1 MSTIEMRA
9 AVLPEGM
16 TAETYDPWHCV
27 TVEWRGKKNW
37 VVTDTEKRR
46 LHVKT
51 NEWTEARLPELYTFT
66 TRGSALLAARRY
78 MYAAHVGGKMWSDGE
93 ATTEQLIHDI
103 RKQLNALSV
112 AGNSPRPHE
121 VADGMRKEVEEYLA
135 NLTGEGM
142 YPYPEE
148 FHGAVL
154 TNATVEQ
161 HWKNIYHDTTALRAL
176 GYPTTELQEHLVRA
190 SIEYETEGFKYTT
203 QVRHMNTLLPREYLE
218 QSQAS
223 DIAGLITRETQ
234 KLLLECYE
242 EGVAAEYLALLPE
255 VTEDSVRAL
264 REMYDNDVSDEYI
277 RAAFA
282 Q

>member
-1 MSTIEMRA
+1 MSTIELRA

-37 VVTDTEKRR
+37 VVTDVEKRL
-46 LHVKT
+46 LHVRT
-51 NEWTEARLPELYTFT
+51 NEWTETRLPELYTFT
-66 TRGSALLAARRY
+66 TRGSALLAARRF
-78 MYAAHVGGKMWSDGE
+78 MYAAHVGGKMWSDGD
-93 ATTEQLIHDI
+93 ATAEQLIHDI
-103 RKQLNALSV
+103 RKQLNALSA

-121 VADGMRKEVEEYLA
+121 VADGMRKKVEEYLA
-135 NLTGEGM
+135 NLTGEGVL
-142 YPYPEE
+142 PYPEE

-154 TNATVEQ
+154 TNAAVEQ
-161 HWKNIYHDTTALRAL
+161 HWKNIDRDLTALRML
-176 GYPTTELQEHLVRA
+176 HYPTAKLQEHLA
-190 SIEYETEGFKYTT
+190 QAAIAYDAEGFKYTT
-203 QVRHMNTLLPREYLE
+203 QVRHMDAVLPRDYLE
-218 QSQAS
+218 QSKAS

-234 KLLLECYE
+234 RLLLECYE

-264 REMYDNDVSDEYI
+264 RGMYDNDVSDEYI